1 MKASLILIDFLR
13 ITEMGEADTLQN
25 NEQPLQAESA
35 VDINKDPADVDPTFR
50 FHSRAP
56 TGQFDKFYNKLNC
69 NSFNHKFYSFQTRF
83 CST

>member
-1 MKASLILIDFLR
+1 MKATLILIDFLR

-35 VDINKDPADVDPTFR
+35 VDINKDPVDVDPTFR

-56 TGQFDKFYNKLNC
+56 TGQFDLINFII
-69 NSFNHKFYSFQTRF
+69 S
-83 CST
+83 